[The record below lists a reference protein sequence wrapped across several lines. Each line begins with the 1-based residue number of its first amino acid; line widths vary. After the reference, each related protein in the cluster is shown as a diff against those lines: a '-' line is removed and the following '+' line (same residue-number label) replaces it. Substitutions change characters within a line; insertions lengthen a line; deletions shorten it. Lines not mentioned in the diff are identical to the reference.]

1 MRATYLSIFVM
12 LGLLGMGSRVDALSL
27 PCRYEDALS
36 EAAAELMLSGRPM
49 EAHQILASVR
59 ALGFDGV
66 AVQAHE
72 GHDEALLVQWLKLQG
87 ERADGPLVCGEA
99 RSESRWLVLVSARGG
114 RLWREGNRI
123 RGQLEPGFSK
133 PHLVIESRDGS
144 PKRINVSG
152 ADLARGVALAP
163 ELDARRVQLVAEGPS
178 GPRPVSEISLDQTA
192 AAPEPGMAEPTSD
205 GSVVQGVQG
214 VRGPRSRPIES
225 LLARLDAFRAEAGAG
240 SLRSNA
246 LLTKSAQQHASRVC
260 ELGRVAHRL
269 EGGDDPEA
277 RLRAERI
284 SARAVGEAV
293 ARAQS
298 ADAALRAVLDS
309 PSHRM
314 AVSERRFTDAGIGQA
329 LDQRG
334 NTCLVVLL
342 AAWPRRLP

>member
-1 MRATYLSIFVM
+1 MRATYLSICLV
-12 LGLLGMGSRVDALSL
+12 LGLFCVCAKAEALAL
-27 PCRYEDALS
+27 PCRYEDVLS
-36 EAAAELMLSGRPM
+36 EAAADLMLSGRPV
-49 EAHQILASVR
+49 ESSRILASVR

-72 GHDEALLVQWLKLQG
+72 GQDEASLIQWLKLQG

-99 RSESRWLVLVSARGG
+99 RSDSRWLVLVSARGG
-114 RLWREGNRI
+114 RLWRENDRL

-133 PHLVIESRDGS
+133 PHLVVEARDGT
-144 PKRINVSG
+144 PKRIEVSV
-152 ADLARGVALAP
+152 ADLVKGVALAP

-178 GPRPVSEISLDQTA
+178 GPRPVSELSLD
-192 AAPEPGMAEPTSD
+192 AAPARTPTLAEPAPFASE
-205 GSVVQGVQG
+205 S
-214 VRGPRSRPIES
+214 RGARSRPIEA
-225 LLARLDAFRAEAGAG
+225 LLARLDAFRAESGAG

-246 LLTKSAQQHASRVC
+246 LLTKSAQQHATRVC

-269 EGGDDPEA
+269 DGGDDPET